1 MRHGDTAGIPCEA
14 SEASDEAGI
23 PGETETPR
31 EAKKSG
37 DAGMPGGVTR

>member
-1 MRHGDTAGIPCEA
+1 MRHGNT
-14 SEASDEAGI
+14 AGI
-23 PGETETPR
+23 PGEAETPR